1 MIRLLAL
8 INECAKIDSNRH
20 LHVVAA
26 FPTRV
31 RCEFAVD
38 PLTIRVTNIKGVR
51 VDFLVSE
58 SPFFFFAIEEADLRR
73 DNHIKLKTNLRLDVE
88 VDQIPIPQGGT
99 LEAEIKEMLF
109 TVDHII
115 GALKMAFLCST
126 SAFPADMIQSA

>member
-51 VDFLVSE
+51 VDFLG
-58 SPFFFFAIEEADLRR
+58 